1 MFLATFTRAR
11 RPRATIEQEESA
23 SDPIVP
29 AQPHLSRRRGLNPGG
44 IRPCPWEI
52 CRKTAC
58 PNSTRLLSINFFL
71 ARMTISRDESSG
83 EIINRSPLLLEI
95 LISNS
100 LRIPFP
106 SSYFYWNFSS
116 SRYPLNY
123 FHYFFFFFLRNL
135 SISPRD

>member
-1 MFLATFTRAR
+1 
-11 RPRATIEQEESA
+11 
-23 SDPIVP
+23 
-29 AQPHLSRRRGLNPGG
+29 
-44 IRPCPWEI
+44 
-52 CRKTAC
+52 
-58 PNSTRLLSINFFL
+58 
-71 ARMTISRDESSG
+71 MTISRDESSG

-123 FHYFFFFFLRNL
+123 FHYFFFFFCEISQFHRVIKITRKINQFLEFCRVFFNRL
-135 SISPRD
+135 SFPRMIELIRRRFRKFESVKFLEYRSKLEKSKEQRKLASSFK